1 MLRFW
6 VYLAK
11 SSIGYVRAVHDLQA
25 RKRAPRI
32 RRKEKQQPRHLLLL
46 LPPPPLL
53 TPVAAAEAGPPRIQF
68 VSKYIIIFVCR
79 EKKEF
84 S

>member
-1 MLRFW
+1 
-6 VYLAK
+6 
-11 SSIGYVRAVHDLQA
+11 VHDLQA

-68 VSKYIIIFVCR
+68 VSTSSSLFA
-79 EKKEF
+79 EKKK
-84 S
+84 SLVD